1 MELTDRVAIV
11 TGSTSGIGEAIA
23 RRLAAEGAS
32 LVINSVRSVG
42 EGTRIAGE
50 LERALYV
57 QGDIADP
64 EDCERIIAAATAA
77 YGRLDILVNNAGTTE
92 VIPHADLEAAT
103 DEVWRRIF
111 EVNVLGTWRMC
122 RLAVPVMRESGGGSI
137 LTITSVAGRRALGSS
152 IPYGSSKAALDHM
165 TVLLARAVGPDV
177 RVNAVAPGLI
187 DTPWTQDWD
196 TIRESVQRA
205 APLRRSGLPDDIAEA
220 CVGVLRSEYLTGQV
234 VAVDGGLGIVM

>member
-57 QGDIADP
+57 QGDIANP
-64 EDCERIIAAATAA
+64 GDCERIIAAATAA